1 MSSRRAVFDL
11 FLISFL
17 TLFAEMAFIRYI
29 PSNIYLISY
38 YKNALLIAI
47 FLGLGTG
54 FMLSKTKRN
63 YIELI
68 PVATLVLICLI
79 FYFNH
84 YLKIDIDY
92 TTKDESI
99 WPEFWANPR
108 SQSMPLPLFLLFA
121 YIVMTFYFIPFGQE
135 TVRAMQ
141 PFKPIAAYSI
151 NIAGSLTGVILFA
164 LVGWLW
170 TFPAVWFALL
180 LIPLL
185 WWIYRSSTKLMK
197 VISSAAI
204 ILTIMLLVSFHS
216 SHNTIELWSPYS
228 KIKVYSFSEKTDM
241 GFISTTNGNPQVG
254 SLNFDIKNM
263 PWIEENIATYEIP
276 YTFLK
281 PSSVLILGAGAGNE
295 AVVALRNGVREVTAV
310 EIDPVFAMLGREIS
324 PHRPFND
331 PRGEVY
337 VDDARAFLHKTK
349 KRYDLI
355 VFGFLDSQYL
365 LSHKSNIRTENFVY
379 TIESFR
385 RAKELL
391 TENGVLQLNYNAA
404 KPEVR
409 VRFYLM
415 LKDVFQE
422 SPITLVPSQPLTAN
436 VIFLAGP
443 GLKKDIPEF
452 HGFQKVYYKGEEI
465 EYPTDD
471 WPFLYIAK
479 KGIPREY
486 WSMIAAIPI
495 LSFLFVK
502 GMARASAGFSLKYFM
517 LGFGFMLL
525 QTKSITTYALFFGS
539 TVTVVSVTIAAIL
552 LAILV
557 ANLFVYR
564 FDIKRINSFYLLL
577 FATLIV
583 LYFLPLEIFLNLNW
597 LAKLLIAI
605 ALISAPIFFAAII
618 FGAYF
623 AKSKQVDIALGSN
636 IFGAVLGG
644 IGEYASMALGF
655 SALYLISL
663 VAYLIAY
670 FADAADMGDK

>member
-1 MSSRRAVFDL
+1 MNSKRAIFTL

-17 TLFAEMAFIRYI
+17 TLFAEMVFIRYI

-68 PVATLVLICLI
+68 PIATLALICLI

-84 YLKIDIDY
+84 YLRIDIDY
-92 TTKDESI
+92 TMKDESI
-99 WPEFWANPR
+99 WSEFRPNLRA
-108 SQSMPLPLFLLFA
+108 QSVPLPIFLLFA
-121 YIVMTFYFIPFGQE
+121 YIAMALYFIPFGQE

-164 LVGWLW
+164 LLGWLW
-170 TFPAVWFALL
+170 TFPVVWFALL
-180 LIPLL
+180 LIPVL
-185 WWIYRSSTKLMK
+185 WLTYRYSSILTKTINSM
-197 VISSAAI
+197 AAI
-204 ILTIMLLVSFHS
+204 LVIALLVLFHS
-216 SHNTIELWSPYS
+216 SHNSIELWSPYS
-228 KIKVYSFSEKTDM
+228 KIKASLISENPDW
-241 GFISTTNGNPQVG
+241 GFLSTTNGNPQVG
-254 SLNFDIKNM
+254 AFNFDIKNA
-263 PWIEENIATYEIP
+263 PWIEEGIATYKIP

-281 PSSVLILGAGAGNE
+281 PYSVLILGAGAGNE
-295 AVVALRNGVREVTAV
+295 TVVALKNGVKEITAV
-310 EIDPVFAMLGREIS
+310 ELDPVFVMFGKELN

-331 PRGEVY
+331 PKVEVY
-337 VDDARAFLHKTK
+337 IDDARAFLHKTK
-349 KRYDLI
+349 KKYDLI

-391 TENGVLQLNYNAA
+391 TENGVLQLNYNAG

-409 VRFYLM
+409 ARFYLM

-422 SPITLVPSQPLTAN
+422 SPITLVPSQPLASNIT
-436 VIFLAGP
+436 FLAGP

-452 HGFQKVYYKGEEI
+452 HGFQKIYYKGEGI

-479 KGIPREY
+479 KGMPREY
-486 WSMIAAIPI
+486 WSMIVAIPI

-502 GMARASAGFSLKYFM
+502 GIARSNAGFSLKYFM

-539 TVTVVSVTIAAIL
+539 TVTVISVTIAAIL
-552 LAILV
+552 LAILI
-557 ANLFVYR
+557 ANLLVYK
-564 FDIKRINSFYLLL
+564 FDIQGTRNSYLLL
-577 FATLIV
+577 FVTLAI
-583 LYFLPLEIFLNLNW
+583 LYFLPLEAFLGLSW
-597 LAKLLIAI
+597 AVKLVIAI

-618 FGAYF
+618 FGTYF
-623 AKSKQVDIALGSN
+623 ARSKQVDIDLGSN

-644 IGEYASMALGF
+644 VGEYASMSLGF

-663 VAYLIAY
+663 VAYLTAFFVDRIN
-670 FADAADMGDK
+670 GDR

>member
-68 PVATLVLICLI
+68 PVATLALICLI

-84 YLKIDIDY
+84 YLRIDIDY
-92 TTKDESI
+92 TMKDESI
-99 WPEFWANPR
+99 WAEAWVNSHA
-108 SQSMPLPLFLLFA
+108 QSVSLPILLLFA
-121 YIVMTFYFIPFGQE
+121 YISMAFYFIPFGQE

-164 LVGWLW
+164 LLGWLW
-170 TFPAVWFALL
+170 TSPAVWFALL
-180 LIPLL
+180 LVPLL
-185 WWIYRSSTKLMK
+185 WWIYRYSNNRMK
-197 VISSAAI
+197 AISSVAI
-204 ILTIMLLVSFHS
+204 ILAIILLYSFHS
-216 SHNTIELWSPYS
+216 LRYTAELWSPYS
-228 KIKVYSFSEKTDM
+228 KIRVYKLSEKPDG
-241 GFISTTNGNPQVG
+241 GFMFTTNGNPQVG
-254 SLNFDIKNM
+254 SFNFDAKNE
-263 PWIEENIATYEIP
+263 PWFQERLAPYEVP
-276 YTFLK
+276 YIFLK

-310 EIDPVFAMLGREIS
+310 EIDPVFALLGRELS
-324 PHRPFND
+324 PHRPFKD
-331 PRGEVY
+331 PRVEVY
-337 VDDARAFLHKTK
+337 VGDARAFLHKTK

-422 SPITLVPSQPLTAN
+422 
-436 VIFLAGP
+436 
-443 GLKKDIPEF
+443 
-452 HGFQKVYYKGEEI
+452 
-465 EYPTDD
+465 
-471 WPFLYIAK
+471 
-479 KGIPREY
+479 
-486 WSMIAAIPI
+486 
-495 LSFLFVK
+495 
-502 GMARASAGFSLKYFM
+502 
-517 LGFGFMLL
+517 
-525 QTKSITTYALFFGS
+525 
-539 TVTVVSVTIAAIL
+539 
-552 LAILV
+552 
-557 ANLFVYR
+557 
-564 FDIKRINSFYLLL
+564 
-577 FATLIV
+577 
-583 LYFLPLEIFLNLNW
+583 
-597 LAKLLIAI
+597 
-605 ALISAPIFFAAII
+605 
-618 FGAYF
+618 
-623 AKSKQVDIALGSN
+623 
-636 IFGAVLGG
+636 
-644 IGEYASMALGF
+644 
-655 SALYLISL
+655 
-663 VAYLIAY
+663 
-670 FADAADMGDK
+670 

>member
-1 MSSRRAVFDL
+1 MNNKRAFFAL
-11 FLISFL
+11 FVISFL
-17 TLFAEMAFIRYI
+17 TLFAEMVFIRYI

-263 PWIEENIATYEIP
+263 PWIEESIATYEIP

-331 PRGEVY
+331 RRVEVY

-391 TENGVLQLNYNAA
+391 TENGILQLNYNAP

-409 VRFYLM
+409 ARFYLM

-422 SPITLVPSQPLTAN
+422 APVALVPSKPITGN
-436 VIFLAGP
+436 ITFLAGP

-452 HGFQKVYYKGEEI
+452 HGFQKVYYKGEGI

-486 WSMIAAIPI
+486 WSMIVAIPI

-502 GMARASAGFSLKYFM
+502 GIARSNAGFSLKYFM

-539 TVTVVSVTIAAIL
+539 TVTVISVTIAAIL
-552 LAILV
+552 LAILI
-557 ANLFVYR
+557 ANLLVYK
-564 FDIKRINSFYLLL
+564 FDIQGTRSSYPLL
-577 FATLIV
+577 FVTLAI
-583 LYFLPLEIFLNLNW
+583 LYSLPLEAFLGLSW
-597 LAKLLIAI
+597 ATKVIIAI
-605 ALISAPIFFAAII
+605 VLISAPIFFAAII
-618 FGAYF
+618 FGTYF
-623 AKSKQVDIALGSN
+623 ARSKQIDIDLGSN
-636 IFGAVLGG
+636 ILGAVLGG
-644 IGEYASMALGF
+644 VGEYASMSLGF

-663 VAYLIAY
+663 LAYLIAY
-670 FADAADMGDK
+670 FADSTNRDR